1 MTETTALPACAPRPA
16 HRRNPLLALGLV
28 VAAALLAGL
37 PAPAWAAEVD
47 GRNLS
52 AWWALP
58 FAGMLLSIAIL
69 PLAIPQIWHHHFGK
83 IAAGWALLLLVP
95 FAMTQGAGVTGGMLV
110 HVLLAEYI
118 PFIVLLTALFTVA
131 GGIYVRG
138 SSKSQ
143 INIWCWPIGSGE
155 VFGYR
160 NDPTQP
166 AAVRAGVTPKE
177 KADAAPGKWN
187 RFRIRLQ
194 GDRLT
199 VNLNGKT
206 VVENAQMPGL
216 PNKGPIALQ
225 HHGAPIEFANIYL
238 RELKPEAPKS
248 E

>member
-1 MTETTALPACAPRPA
+1 
-16 HRRNPLLALGLV
+16 V
-28 VAAALLAGL
+28 
-37 PAPAWAAEVD
+37 
-47 GRNLS
+47 
-52 AWWALP
+52 
-58 FAGMLLSIAIL
+58 
-69 PLAIPQIWHHHFGK
+69 
-83 IAAGWALLLLVP
+83 
-95 FAMTQGAGVTGGMLV
+95 
-110 HVLLAEYI
+110 Y
-118 PFIVLLTALFTVA
+118 
-131 GGIYVRG
+131 
-138 SSKSQ
+138 
-143 INIWCWPIGSGE
+143 
-155 VFGYR
+155 GYR

-206 VVENAQMPGL
+206 VVENAQLPGL